1 MKDENDNIII
11 SQVIKYI
18 NAEKE
23 NKDYY
28 NFIII
33 ANDQMLAQIKNNF
46 VDQFFMDCTYRAVLP
61 NIYKCRLMLIVG
73 FDSNKKNSIMQF
85 YLIKKWKETTFKII
99 FE

>member
-1 MKDENDNIII
+1 MKDENDNIT

-28 NFIII
+28 KFIII

-46 VDQFFMDCTYRAVLP
+46 VDQFFVDCTYRAVPP
-61 NIYKCRLMLIVG
+61 NIYKYRLMLIVG
-73 FDSNKKNSIMQF
+73 FDSNKKNSIKQF
-85 YLIKKWKETTFKII
+85 YLIKK
-99 FE
+99 